1 MAIDNQAVIDQD
13 PAAKVSTSDSAFT
26 PIKNSRKVGDKFATV
41 IIYAS
46 MALALIPLCWVLYE
60 VITRGFPMIMSASW
74 WTTSQLGV
82 TVGSDSGGV
91 AHAIIGTL
99 VQALVT
105 SIITVPFGIFVAI
118 YLVEYAGNSRLGK
131 ITTFMVDI
139 LSGVPSIVA
148 SLFIYSMWV
157 VMFGM
162 SRSGFAVSLA
172 LVLLMLPIVVRN
184 TEEMLRVVPDDLREA
199 SYALGVPKWKTIAKI
214 VLPTALSGIVT
225 GIMLSIARVMGES
238 APMLILVA
246 TSRIITWNPFGQ
258 SQSSLPLFM
267 LDMYKAGNTGAAFDK
282 MWGAALTLV
291 LIIAVINVIARVIS
305 AKFSVKQ

>member
-1 MAIDNQAVIDQD
+1 MTSSTTDSSPHG
-13 PAAKVSTSDSAFT
+13 PADMVPTTESAFT
-26 PIKNSRKVGDKFATV
+26 QIKGSRKVADSVSTV
-41 IIYAS
+41 LIYFC
-46 MALALIPLCWVLYE
+46 MALALVPLVWVLFE
-60 VITRGFPMIMSASW
+60 LVVRGTPSLLSGEW
-74 WTTSQLGV
+74 WTASQRGV
-82 TVGSDSGGV
+82 TVGASAGGV
-91 AHAIIGTL
+91 AHAIVGTL

-105 SIITVPFGIFVAI
+105 TLMTVPFGIFVAI

-131 ITTFMVDI
+131 VTTFMVDI

-184 TEEMLRVVPDDLREA
+184 TEEMLRIVPHELREA
-199 SYALGVPKWKTIAKI
+199 SYALGVPKWKTILKI

-225 GIMLSIARVMGES
+225 GVMLAVARVMGES

-246 TSRIITWNPFGQ
+246 TSRIITYNPFGQ
-258 SQSSLPLFM
+258 SQLSL
-267 LDMYKAGNTGAAFDK
+267 
-282 MWGAALTLV
+282 
-291 LIIAVINVIARVIS
+291 IHI
-305 AKFSVKQ
+305 

>member
-1 MAIDNQAVIDQD
+1 MATDSSVVLDKD
-13 PAAKVSTSDSAFT
+13 PTAKVPTAESAFT
-26 PIKNSRKVGDKFATV
+26 PIRGSRKATDKVAS
-41 IIYAS
+41 ILIYAC
-46 MALALIPLCWVLYE
+46 MVLALVPLAWVLFE
-60 VITRGFPMIMSASW
+60 VISRGLPMIVSPEW
-74 WTTSQLGV
+74 WTASQLGV
-82 TVGSDSGGV
+82 TVGSQSGGV
-91 AHAIIGTL
+91 AHAIVGTL

-105 SIITVPFGIFVAI
+105 SLITVPFGIFVAI

-184 TEEMLRVVPDDLREA
+184 TEEMLRVVPADLREA

-225 GIMLSIARVMGES
+225 GIMLAVARVMGES

-246 TSRIITWNPFGQ
+246 TSRVITWNPFGQ

-291 LIIAVINVIARVIS
+291 LIIAVINIIARVIS

>member
-1 MAIDNQAVIDQD
+1 MYKRQ
-13 PAAKVSTSDSAFT
+13 P
-26 PIKNSRKVGDKFATV
+26 
-41 IIYAS
+41 
-46 MALALIPLCWVLYE
+46 LIWVLFE
-60 VITRGFPMIMSASW
+60 VITRGAPMILSAEW

-82 TVGSDSGGV
+82 TVGSQSGGV
-91 AHAIIGTL
+91 AHAIIGTI

-105 SIITVPFGIFVAI
+105 SLITVPFGIFVAI

-184 TEEMLRVVPDDLREA
+184 TEEMLRVVPADLREA

-225 GIMLSIARVMGES
+225 GIMLAVARVMGES

-291 LIIAVINVIARVIS
+291 LIIALINIVARVIS

>member
-1 MAIDNQAVIDQD
+1 MATDNQAVIDKD
-13 PAAKVSTSDSAFT
+13 PAARVSTSDSAFT
-26 PIKNSRKVGDKFATV
+26 PIKGSRKTGDKFATV
-41 IIYAS
+41 LIYAC
-46 MALALIPLCWVLYE
+46 MALALVPLVWVLYE
-60 VITRGFPMIMSASW
+60 VITRGLPSILSAEW

-82 TVGSDSGGV
+82 TVSSDSGGV

-105 SIITVPFGIFVAI
+105 SLITVPFGIFVAI

-184 TEEMLRVVPDDLREA
+184 TEEMLRVVPADLREA
-199 SYALGVPKWKTIAKI
+199 SYALGVPKWKTIVKI

-225 GIMLSIARVMGES
+225 GIMLAVARVMGES

-291 LIIAVINVIARVIS
+291 LIIALINIVARVIS